1 MQESYISLDPA
12 KADSMSYQV
21 RSRVWKQR
29 VQEACGGEAGL
40 MMANQFGITAMVCTY
55 TIMRG
60 RGFRITPFSASK
72 LPSLAGL
79 ILVGFVGAN
88 FGSTY
93 ARVVLGSTE

>member
-1 MQESYISLDPA
+1 
-12 KADSMSYQV
+12 
-21 RSRVWKQR
+21 
-29 VQEACGGEAGL
+29 
-40 MMANQFGITAMVCTY
+40 MVCTY